1 MELLW
6 VRDAWALAT
15 GDPEAPPPLT
25 DAVAAAPPGVSPAER
40 AEWDAAWPGQ
50 WRAAVHHAGLEP
62 DTDLRATLHRPDLDP
77 DRRRELLAAVAG
89 PTWRDRFGDSALGD
103 ASREWSAL
111 HSDTRISGRGRR
123 QADHERE
130 ALDALAPAWE
140 RGLTTI
146 VTIPCRG
153 EYTRVIGD
161 HALLVT
167 DETHEGLPRYRQALA
182 RFPDGPAI
190 GAAARGARE

>member
-40 AEWDAAWPGQ
+40 AEWDAAWPDLG
-50 WRAAVHHAGLEP
+50 RAAVHHAGLE
-62 DTDLRATLHRPDLDP
+62 
-77 DRRRELLAAVAG
+77 
-89 PTWRDRFGDSALGD
+89 
-103 ASREWSAL
+103 
-111 HSDTRISGRGRR
+111 
-123 QADHERE
+123 ADHERG

-167 DETHEGLPRYRQALA
+167 DETHEDLPRYRQALA
-182 RFPDGPAI
+182 RFPGGPAI
-190 GAAARGARE
+190 GAAARGARK